1 MGSRRAIGREGL
13 RTPLSAYIRPVLVSA
28 LLACLVACGGG
39 GSASNPVDN
48 APGSSAS
55 SSGGSGSSSGNSTS
69 VPTLSAANTN
79 VSVTVS
85 PTAGTPGPYV
95 NLSVSSPPSGGLWY
109 ATTQLGSAVASSSVI
124 WNPYLTNGAQG
135 GQLEM
140 MLYSPAFM
148 GSGTY
153 QDTVRVWVCT
163 DSKCANPIAGSPISV
178 NVSYTVTGNAV
189 SDTTYDVLPAAIVL
203 ESPSNGTAQT
213 TTVNVTAYDVP
224 PYGAYV
230 FQTSQA
236 GGPIASMSFKQTS
249 GNAEPYA
256 YGTGVLTV
264 NMKTPASLGPGFYN
278 DVITLSICYDQ
289 GCTREAVGSPYTIP
303 VTYTITASAGREFQQ
318 QIIEQNLTA
327 LAVDP
332 TGTILYGTTAPS
344 DASAPTY
351 TPPQLVE
358 INPTTGASTTL
369 LSLPAAAS
377 QIAVSQDGR
386 YIYLLAEPWSTVQ
399 LSPPVQVIR
408 VQTSSMA
415 IDQTVPLTSMT
426 SSPAEI
432 AISPVSSSTWAAAF
446 EAGADV
452 WNVEIFDNSVARP
465 DVWSVT
471 SDVVYGNEAIWSA
484 DGLTM
489 YVLDANLSA
498 VAVTSSGLGSGTQ
511 LQAGSA
517 AQSGFDQ
524 GGGIQLAAD
533 VLYSD
538 SGGALNPSTDTISG
552 QYPLP
557 SGVPYAPLTV
567 DTANNR
573 VFASY
578 TQTVAA
584 TGEAEGTIESFN
596 LGAFTPLWIARLPIG
611 TQPLRW
617 GTNGL
622 AWLASSPTITGAQ
635 ALYLINGTFVA
646 P

>member
-1 MGSRRAIGREGL
+1 M
-13 RTPLSAYIRPVLVSA
+13 
-28 LLACLVACGGG
+28 
-39 GSASNPVDN
+39 SNP
-48 APGSSAS
+48 PSS
-55 SSGGSGSSSGNSTS
+55 
-69 VPTLSAANTN
+69 
-79 VSVTVS
+79 
-85 PTAGTPGPYV
+85 
-95 NLSVSSPPSGGLWY
+95 GLWY
-109 ATTQLGSAVASSSVI
+109 TTTQLGSAVASSSVI
-124 WNPYLTNGAQG
+124 WNPYLTNGTQG

-140 MLYSPAFM
+140 MLFGPAFL

-178 NVSYTVTGNAV
+178 DVTYIVTGNAV
-189 SDTTYDVLPAAIVL
+189 SDATYSILPAAIVL

-264 NMKTPASLGPGFYN
+264 NMRTPASLGPGIYS
-278 DVITLSICYDQ
+278 DAITLSICYDQ
-289 GCTREAVGSPYTIP
+289 GCSKQAVGSPYIIP
-303 VTYTITASAGREFQQ
+303 VTYTVTASAGREFQE
-318 QIIEQNLTA
+318 QIVEQNLTA

-344 DASAPTY
+344 DLNAPTY
-351 TPPQLVE
+351 TPAQLVE
-358 INPTTGASTTL
+358 INPATGASTAL
-369 LSLPAAAS
+369 LSLPAGVS
-377 QIAVSQDGR
+377 QIAVSQDGK
-386 YIYLLAEPWSTVQ
+386 YIYLLTAPLST

-408 VQTSSMA
+408 VQTSGMA
-415 IDQTVPLTSMT
+415 IDQTVPLTSMIT
-426 SSPAEI
+426 SPAQI

-446 EAGADV
+446 ETVADV
-452 WNVEIFDNSVARP
+452 WNVEIFDDGVARP

-484 DGLTM
+484 DGLTV

-498 VAVTSSGLGSGTQ
+498 VAVSSSGLGSGTQ

-524 GGGIQLAAD
+524 GGGIQLAGA

-538 SGGALNPSTDTISG
+538 SGGALNLATDAISG
-552 QYPLP
+552 QYTFP

-578 TQTVAA
+578 VA
-584 TGEAEGTIESFN
+584 TEGGTAEGTIESFN
-596 LGAFTPLWIARLPIG
+596 LDAFTPLWIARLPNG

-622 AWLASSPTITGAQ
+622 AWLALSPTITGAE

>member
-1 MGSRRAIGREGL
+1 
-13 RTPLSAYIRPVLVSA
+13 
-28 LLACLVACGGG
+28 
-39 GSASNPVDN
+39 
-48 APGSSAS
+48 
-55 SSGGSGSSSGNSTS
+55 
-69 VPTLSAANTN
+69 
-79 VSVTVS
+79 
-85 PTAGTPGPYV
+85 
-95 NLSVSSPPSGGLWY
+95 
-109 ATTQLGSAVASSSVI
+109 
-124 WNPYLTNGAQG
+124 
-135 GQLEM
+135 M
-140 MLYSPAFM
+140 MLFSPEFL

-153 QDTVRVWVCT
+153 QDTVRVWICT
-163 DSKCANPIAGSPISV
+163 DSKCANPIAGSPLAV
-178 NVSYTVTGNAV
+178 DVTYTVTGNAV
-189 SDTTYDVLPAAIVL
+189 SDATYSILPTAIAL

-236 GGPIASMSFKQTS
+236 GGPIAGMSFKQTS
-249 GNAEPYA
+249 ANAEPFA

-264 NMKTPASLGPGFYN
+264 NMKTPGSLGPGIYS

-289 GCTREAVGSPYTIP
+289 GCTKEAVGSPYKIP
-303 VTYTITASAGREFQQ
+303 VTYTITASAGREFQE
-318 QIIEQNLTA
+318 QIVEQNLTA

-332 TGTILYGTTAPS
+332 TGTTLYGTTAPS
-344 DASAPTY
+344 DASAPTS
-351 TPPQLVE
+351 TPPQLVA
-358 INPTTGASTTL
+358 INPATGASTTL
-369 LSLPAAAS
+369 LSLPAAVS
-377 QIAVSQDGR
+377 QITVSQDGK
-386 YIYLLAEPWSTVQ
+386 YIYLLAEPWSTIQ

-408 VQTSSMA
+408 VLTSTMT

-426 SSPAEI
+426 GSPAQI
-432 AISPVSSSTWAAAF
+432 SISPTASSTWAAAF

-452 WNVEIFDNSVARP
+452 WNVEIYDDSVARS

-484 DGLTM
+484 DGLTL

-498 VAVTSSGLGSGTQ
+498 VAVTSSGLGGGTQ

-524 GGGIQLAAD
+524 GGGIQLAGGA
-533 VLYSD
+533 LYSD
-538 SGGALNPSTDTISG
+538 SGGVLAPSTDTILG
-552 QYPLP
+552 QYTLP

-567 DTANNR
+567 DTANDR
-573 VFASY
+573 VFAAY
-578 TQTVAA
+578 TQTVA
-584 TGEAEGTIESFN
+584 TGGGTTAGTIESFT
-596 LGAFTPLWIARLPIG
+596 LSAFTPLWIARLTVG

-622 AWLASSPTITGAQ
+622 AWLAPSPTITGAQ

>member
-1 MGSRRAIGREGL
+1 
-13 RTPLSAYIRPVLVSA
+13 
-28 LLACLVACGGG
+28 
-39 GSASNPVDN
+39 
-48 APGSSAS
+48 
-55 SSGGSGSSSGNSTS
+55 
-69 VPTLSAANTN
+69 
-79 VSVTVS
+79 
-85 PTAGTPGPYV
+85 
-95 NLSVSSPPSGGLWY
+95 LWFT
-109 ATTQLGSAVASSSVI
+109 TTQLGSAVASSSVI

-140 MLYSPAFM
+140 LLLSPAFL

-153 QDTVRVWVCT
+153 HDTVQVWVCT

-178 NVSYTVTGNAV
+178 AVTYTVTGNAV
-189 SDTTYDVLPAAIVL
+189 SDATYNILPSAIAL

-230 FQTSQA
+230 FQTSRA
-236 GGPIASMSFKQTS
+236 GGPIASMTFKQTS

-264 NMKTPASLGPGFYN
+264 NMKTPASLGPGVYS

-289 GCTREAVGSPYTIP
+289 GCTKEAVGSPYTIP
-303 VTYTITASAGREFQQ
+303 VTYTITASAGREFQE
-318 QIIEQNLTA
+318 QIVEQNLTA

-332 TGTILYGTTAPS
+332 TGTTLYGTTAPS

-358 INPTTGASTTL
+358 INPATGASTTL
-369 LSLPAAAS
+369 LSLPAAVS
-377 QIAVSQDGR
+377 QIAVSQDGK

-399 LSPPVQVIR
+399 LSPPVQMMR

-415 IDQTVPLTSMT
+415 IDQTVPLTSMST
-426 SSPAEI
+426 NPAQI
-432 AISPVSSSTWAAAF
+432 SISPVDSSTWAAAF

-452 WNVEIFDNSVARP
+452 WNVKIFDDGVARP

-489 YVLDANLSA
+489 YVLDSNLSA
-498 VAVTSSGLGSGTQ
+498 VTVGSSGLGSGTQ
-511 LQAGSA
+511 LQAGSS

-524 GGGIQLAAD
+524 GGGIQLAGG

-538 SGGALNPSTDTISG
+538 SGGALNPATDAILG
-552 QYPLP
+552 QYTLP
-557 SGVPYAPLTV
+557 SGVPYAPLTI

-578 TQTVAA
+578 TQTVATA
-584 TGEAEGTIESFN
+584 GGVAEGTIQSFN
-596 LGAFTPLWIARLPIG
+596 LSAFTPLWIARLPIG

-622 AWLASSPTITGAQ
+622 AWLAPSPNITGAQ

>member
-1 MGSRRAIGREGL
+1 MESLRAVGRESL
-13 RTPLSAYIRPVLVSA
+13 RTHPSSLIRLALASA
-28 LLACLVACGGG
+28 LLASLVACGGG
-39 GSASNPVDN
+39 SSASNPVDSGS
-48 APGSSAS
+48 GSSV
-55 SSGGSGSSSGNSTS
+55 GSGSSSTSSGSSSTPA
-69 VPTLSAANTN
+69 PTLSATGATA
-79 VSVTVS
+79 VSVSVS
-85 PTAGTPGPYV
+85 PTAATPGPYV
-95 NLSVSSPPSGGLWY
+95 NLSVSNPPSSGLWY
-109 ATTQLGSAVASSSVI
+109 TTTQLGSAVASSSVN

-140 MLYSPAFM
+140 MLFSPAFL

-178 NVSYTVTGNAV
+178 AVTYTVTGNAV
-189 SDTTYDVLPAAIVL
+189 SDATYNILPTAIVL

-264 NMKTPASLGPGFYN
+264 NMKTPASLGPGVYS

-289 GCTREAVGSPYTIP
+289 GCTKQAVGSPYTIP
-303 VTYTITASAGREFQQ
+303 VTYTITASAGREFQE
-318 QIIEQNLTA
+318 QIVEQNLTA

-332 TGTILYGTTAPS
+332 TGAVLYGTTAPS
-344 DASAPTY
+344 DASAATY

-358 INPTTGASTTL
+358 INPTTGAITTL

-377 QIAVSQDGR
+377 QIAVSQDGK

-399 LSPPVQVIR
+399 LSPPVQMIR

-426 SSPAEI
+426 ISPAQI
-432 AISPVSSSTWAAAF
+432 SISPVSSSTWAAAF
-446 EAGADV
+446 ETSADA
-452 WNVEIFDNSVARP
+452 WNVEIFDGGVARP

-498 VAVTSSGLGSGTQ
+498 VAVSSSGLGSGTQ

-517 AQSGFDQ
+517 AQSGFDE
-524 GGGIQLAAD
+524 GGGIQLAGNT
-533 VLYSD
+533 LYSD

-552 QYPLP
+552 QYTFP
-557 SGVPYAPLTV
+557 SGVPYAPLTL
-567 DTANNR
+567 DPANNR

-578 TQTVAA
+578 TQVVAGA
-584 TGEAEGTIESFN
+584 AEGTIESFN
-596 LGAFTPLWIARLPIG
+596 LSAFTPLWIARLPVG

-622 AWLASSPTITGAQ
+622 AWLATDPTIPGSQ